1 MSGNS
6 VCFGRCFCVLDVLLC
21 FYLRLLQCCLCICFL
36 DVFPQY
42 RVCGA
47 RVPKV
52 SQGAPTTNHRTN
64 HLDFHQSEYTLP
76 EIWSVIGAV
85 NFLGVCVCGANSK
98 LEQHFIACPL
108 NEWTT
113 TAKQRKVICFDI
125 SHSCIHELLKHICY
139 ICYRNK
145 SARVR
150 KQRGGLRHCEAV
162 PGAVTVT

>member
-1 MSGNS
+1 MNSFTSSMSGNS

-21 FYLRLLQCCLCICFL
+21 FYLRFLQCCLCICVL
-36 DVFPQY
+36 DVFASTAPQY
-42 RVCGA
+42 CVCGE

-64 HLDFHQSEYTLP
+64 HLDFHQSEYTVP

-85 NFLGVCVCGANSK
+85 NFFWVCVCVCGANSK

-113 TAKQRKVICFDI
+113 TTKQYVLTFHIHVSMTMSCLNIPATYVIEI
-125 SHSCIHELLKHICY
+125 K
-139 ICYRNK
+139 
-145 SARVR
+145 AR
-150 KQRGGLRHCEAV
+150 G
-162 PGAVTVT
+162 